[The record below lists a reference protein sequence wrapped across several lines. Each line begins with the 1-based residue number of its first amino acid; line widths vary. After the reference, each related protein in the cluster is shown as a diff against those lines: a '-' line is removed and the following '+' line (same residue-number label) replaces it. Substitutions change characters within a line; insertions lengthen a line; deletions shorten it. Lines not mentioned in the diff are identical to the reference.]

1 MEKIEIIMRRA
12 GKDSISETV
21 LASFDVAHPSVLN
34 QDKNILNFPG
44 LSIHLNEHSVYRD
57 RRLVLLHSAASSGRW
72 CGGQRP
78 LSAGSGRAN

>member
-57 RRLVLLHSAASSGRW
+57 RRCLLYTS
-72 CGGQRP
+72 
-78 LSAGSGRAN
+78 